1 MERLITD
8 IGQYGTMIEQATAAL
23 DEPIDTNT
31 EYRDRQRQM
40 YTDYQAAWDS
50 QGRDSHRAFLRMIN
64 DPDQRAEFEA
74 DVAAVAEAL
83 PALDP
88 ALRKVMAGFF
98 ELVGHQ
104 IDEVERIQQRC
115 AQRVKR
121 FTAFGTME
129 QSRGVA
135 RQLNEAIGAARAL
148 LKSSFTDSRLDIDVP
163 LARHAISSV
172 GALSFKIGDLSNPKP
187 AKPADTEVDLTSFAA
202 LTTQVDAPAMSDML
216 NTRHHHRA
224 RVAARGRRHARHRL
238 PRPRHR
244 AVVLGPQTAQPR
256 RHRVDHR
263 PLPLTGRPR
272 PRNRRSPFDVHRT
285 HHHPRRS
292 RRVTTDSRHRLLL
305 PAPGRPD
312 RPPTRPAPAALRRRR
327 LRTARPRL
335 LGPAAPA
342 HPPLHQRRSR
352 RRPLQLGA
360 RIPQAAVRPALRTR
374 PAAAHRRAAA
384 DGVAFVEQA
393 RYESARGIKLLRREP
408 LGTYDSILALHLA
421 QMMRASGGQTVLIS
435 REEMHGLFS
444 GVLNDTDRDA
454 VTFAARI
461 DGAIA
466 RLTGLEILRKSR
478 DDEDSYTI
486 SPVITAIMTA
496 SVITE
501 LQQQFEQL
509 LNGGAPQDAEEDV
522 DSWLNSSTCP
532 GCRSSTGACSTATT
546 PSRSAAAAR

>member
-1 MERLITD
+1 MERHLSDGAVPETELVVRLERDLDDLDDPQSGLALIKSWAAQGWLHRIVDERHDQNVCYLTQDARRALDFLRGMRRQDTIATGGSITGIASRLKQVAVKVDNDPARIRKHIEAEIAALHEELDQLDAGQRPQPDVTDCYDEARAIALQMERLITD

-23 DEPIDTNT
+23 DEPIDTNV

-148 LKSSFTDSRLDIDVP
+148 LKSCFTDSRLDIDVP

-187 AKPADTEVDLTSFAA
+187 AEHADERRRPHQLRR
-202 LTTQVDAPAMSDML
+202 PHHPGRRP
-216 NTRHHHRA
+216 RHVRHAQRTPS
-224 RVAARGRRHARHRL
+224 RNGPVVAARRRRHARHRL

-244 AVVLGPQTAQPR
+244 AVVLGPQAAQP
-256 RHRVDHR
+256 
-263 PLPLTGRPR
+263 T
-272 PRNRRSPFDVHRT
+272 
-285 HHHPRRS
+285 
-292 RRVTTDSRHRLLL
+292 
-305 PAPGRPD
+305 
-312 RPPTRPAPAALRRRR
+312 
-327 LRTARPRL
+327 
-335 LGPAAPA
+335 
-342 HPPLHQRRSR
+342 
-352 RRPLQLGA
+352 
-360 RIPQAAVRPALRTR
+360 
-374 PAAAHRRAAA
+374 
-384 DGVAFVEQA
+384 
-393 RYESARGIKLLRREP
+393 
-408 LGTYDSILALHLA
+408 
-421 QMMRASGGQTVLIS
+421 
-435 REEMHGLFS
+435 
-444 GVLNDTDRDA
+444 
-454 VTFAARI
+454 
-461 DGAIA
+461 
-466 RLTGLEILRKSR
+466 
-478 DDEDSYTI
+478 
-486 SPVITAIMTA
+486 
-496 SVITE
+496 
-501 LQQQFEQL
+501 
-509 LNGGAPQDAEEDV
+509 
-522 DSWLNSSTCP
+522 
-532 GCRSSTGACSTATT
+532 TT
-546 PSRSAAAAR
+546 PSRPPSASAPSTAATAKSPFPV